1 MQVFIA
7 YGRVANVPEVGSTST
22 GVKSFKFDFACDSSQ
37 VDENKKPLP
46 VFLHVQVYG
55 KQAEVMEKSLMKGTP
70 ILLKGEL
77 IQRSYTDREG
87 QRRYYQYIAPAPFDG
102 ITFLESKAA
111 AAARRQGQKSPLQ
124 SVESLYSDYPVP
136 LDADEPF

>member
-1 MQVFIA
+1 M
-7 YGRVANVPEVGSTST
+7 
-22 GVKSFKFDFACDSSQ
+22 
-37 VDENKKPLP
+37 
-46 VFLHVQVYG
+46 QVYG

-124 SVESLYSDYPVP
+124 AVESLYSDYPVP